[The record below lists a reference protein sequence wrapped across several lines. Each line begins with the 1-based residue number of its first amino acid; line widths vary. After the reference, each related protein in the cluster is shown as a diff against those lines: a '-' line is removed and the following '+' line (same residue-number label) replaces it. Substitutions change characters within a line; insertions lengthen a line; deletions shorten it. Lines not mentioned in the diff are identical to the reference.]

1 MFSLCASIHVRIS
14 SQKSTRSLGRGEERG
29 GEGRRGEERG
39 GEGRRG
45 EERGGGRE
53 KGRGIALIQT
63 TGNIFLA
70 AEYGEGA
77 ECVYFLCF

>member
-1 MFSLCASIHVRIS
+1 VPPSTSEYPHK
-14 SQKSTRSLGRGEERG
+14 SQPDHWE
-29 GEGRRGEERG
+29 EGRRGEERG